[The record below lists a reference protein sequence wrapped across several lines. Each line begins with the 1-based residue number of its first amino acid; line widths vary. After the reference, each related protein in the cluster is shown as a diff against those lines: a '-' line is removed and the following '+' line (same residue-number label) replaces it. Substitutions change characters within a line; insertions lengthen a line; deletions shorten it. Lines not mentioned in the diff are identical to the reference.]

1 MLTLREIMTRDVVT
15 IPPELSVRA
24 AMDVL
29 ATHHI
34 SGAPVVV
41 GDDVVG
47 VVSATD
53 LLDLAR
59 SLPGVPTA
67 RPVQE
72 EPGAWEPAEEEM
84 EGDEPPSAYF
94 TEMWPDAGAE
104 LEERFAETRTPEWDP
119 LEEHVVSEVMSRR
132 VCSLPPSATVTA
144 AADAMRR
151 LGIHRVLVTQAG
163 RLLGVVTAHD
173 VAKAVAEGR
182 AVERRLHFDA
192 SDRFDERGW
201 Q

>member
-1 MLTLREIMTRDVVT
+1 MLTLREIMTREVVT

-29 ATHHI
+29 AEHHI
-34 SGAPVVV
+34 GGAPVVV
-41 GDDVVG
+41 GDDVIG
-47 VVSATD
+47 VISATD

-59 SLPGVPTA
+59 SLPGVPTE

-72 EPGAWEPAEEEM
+72 EPGMWEPAEEVA
-84 EGDEPPSAYF
+84 EGGEPPSAYF
-94 TEMWPDAGAE
+94 SEMWPDAGAE
-104 LEERFAETRTPEWDP
+104 LEERFAETKTPEWDP
-119 LEEHVVSEVMSRR
+119 LEEHIVSEAMSRR
-132 VCSLPPSATVTA
+132 VYSLPPSATVTA

-173 VAKAVAEGR
+173 VARAVAEGR
-182 AVERRLHFDA
+182 VVERRRKFDA
-192 SDRFDERGW
+192 DERFDERGW